1 MKKKITHSVLFVAV
15 LAGTTAL
22 TLFARQ
28 GELIIYDLQ
37 FRISGGD
44 RSPVS
49 DRNVWRNV
57 PYE

>member
-15 LAGTTAL
+15 LAGNHC
-22 TLFARQ
+22 FDFICRQ

>member
-1 MKKKITHSVLFVAV
+1 MKKKITHSVLFVIC
-15 LAGTTAL
+15 
-22 TLFARQ
+22 RQ

-49 DRNVWRNV
+49 DRNVWWNV

>member
-22 TLFARQ
+22 TLFAGR
-28 GELIIYDLQ
+28 GNLSSTIYN

>member
-22 TLFARQ
+22 TLFAGR
-28 GELIIYDLQ
+28 GNLSSTIYN
-37 FRISGGD
+37 F
-44 RSPVS
+44 VF
-49 DRNVWRNV
+49 RNVWRNV

>member
-22 TLFARQ
+22 TLFAGR
-28 GELIIYDLQ
+28 GNYDLQ